1 MNPSTSLLAFA
12 LLAAQLPSPALA
24 AADKAEAAETAK
36 PADPEHAQLVAA
48 RKAAN
53 DLPEVRAAHEQAKAD
68 RALAQKAQ
76 TEFKT
81 ANKRATESEEGYRKA
96 FEAGLAKVDPH
107 AAALQEKEKA
117 AFKERMLKAREAR
130 KDKVAPKHAAHD
142 QPEEPDGAEEA

>member
-1 MNPSTSLLAFA
+1 MIPSTSLLAFA

-24 AADKAEAAETAK
+24 ADTPEHAEPAK

-53 DLPEVRAAHEQAKAD
+53 ELPEVRSAHEQAKAD

-76 TEFKT
+76 GEFKT
-81 ANKRATESEEGYRKA
+81 ANKRATESEEAYRKA
-96 FEAGLAKVDPH
+96 FEAGLAKVDPR
-107 AAALQEKEKA
+107 AAAIQEKEKA

-130 KDKVAPKHAAHD
+130 KSKPAAKHAAHE
-142 QPEEPDGAEEA
+142 QPEEPDGEDEA